1 MKTLAN
7 CKPSEFLRQT
17 NRIKKAV
24 EKYVKDIN
32 LQGIR
37 AKMPELKTIPIE
49 ASTDERAAIIKEN
62 NKRLKEQSMKN
73 LSEILDA
80 AMDKFPEETLE
91 ILALVCFVEPEHVD
105 DHSVAEY
112 LSALAEIM
120 NDEAVVNFFTSFLR
134 WGQMNTERG
143 LER

>member
-37 AKMPELKTIPIE
+37 AKMPELATIPIE

-80 AMDKFPEETLE
+80 ALDKYPDETLE
-91 ILALVCFVEPEHVD
+91 VLALVCFVEPEKVD
-105 DHSVAEY
+105 DHPVSEY
-112 LSALAEIM
+112 LSAIAEIL
-120 NDEAVVNFFTSFLR
+120 NDEAVISFFSSFLR
-134 WGQMNTERG
+134 WGQMDISKG
-143 LER
+143 